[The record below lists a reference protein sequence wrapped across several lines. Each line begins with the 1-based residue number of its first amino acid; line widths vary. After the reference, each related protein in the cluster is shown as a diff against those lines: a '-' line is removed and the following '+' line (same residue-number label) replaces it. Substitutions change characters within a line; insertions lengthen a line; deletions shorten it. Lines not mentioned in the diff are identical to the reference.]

1 MTEPGFEKPVPPGVH
16 VILGDSAG
24 GIFRQVFHPG
34 DRLVIDRDVLN
45 CGPTRACASPGA
57 WSEMR
62 RAFWSGVAPGSG
74 PEPEAAD
81 FGLFHGRERL
91 RGAEQITIW
100 AATGLSEQLF
110 ISHVLH
116 RAEEWGVDTAKIRLV
131 QFETLRNATAHV
143 LGTGELNERNMSEHP
158 DPTGMSV
165 AALREYRA
173 AWTALTSPDP
183 ALIERFGES
192 HPSAN
197 KWLKRAMQLLL
208 RRFPDKRSGLPWWDL
223 VLLTHVRSHGPRAA
237 RVIGHTMTD
246 FYDDADLTGDLYLF
260 DRLLRLGSP
269 NLPAPLLEISGD
281 RSKMRDV
288 QVTLTPFGVDV
299 LAGRISSYP
308 TNPIEDWAS
317 GVRLSSGDG
326 VLWFR
331 EGDRLIRETRR

>member
-24 GIFRQVFHPG
+24 GTFRQVFHPG

-45 CGPTRACASPGA
+45 CGPTRACATPGA

-81 FGLFHGRERL
+81 FGLSHGRESL

-131 QFETLRNATAHV
+131 QFETLRNPTAHV
-143 LGTGELNERNMSEHP
+143 LGTGELNEWNMSEHP
-158 DPTGMSV
+158 NPTGMSI

-173 AWTALTSPDP
+173 AWTALTSQDP
-183 ALIERFGES
+183 ALIERFEES

-208 RRFPDKRSGLPWWDL
+208 RRFPDRRSGLPWWDF
-223 VLLTHVRSHGPRAA
+223 VLLTP
-237 RVIGHTMTD
+237 
-246 FYDDADLTGDLYLF
+246 
-260 DRLLRLGSP
+260 
-269 NLPAPLLEISGD
+269 
-281 RSKMRDV
+281 
-288 QVTLTPFGVDV
+288 
-299 LAGRISSYP
+299 
-308 TNPIEDWAS
+308 
-317 GVRLSSGDG
+317 
-326 VLWFR
+326 
-331 EGDRLIRETRR
+331 ETRR